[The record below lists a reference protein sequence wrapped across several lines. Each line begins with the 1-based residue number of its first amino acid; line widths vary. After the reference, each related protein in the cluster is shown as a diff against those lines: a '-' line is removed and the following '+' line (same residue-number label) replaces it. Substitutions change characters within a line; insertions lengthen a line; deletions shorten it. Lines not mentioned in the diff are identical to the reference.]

1 MLVTMNSSPI
11 SMNNGLERVI
21 TQKWVYIYIY
31 TYMRG
36 LSLVVPR
43 NLLFRGLDDAT
54 PAEQLNKLL

>member
-1 MLVTMNSSPI
+1 MFVTVNSSSI
-11 SMNNGLERVI
+11 SMNNGVSNVLLYKSEYI
-21 TQKWVYIYIY
+21 YMYIYI
-31 TYMRG
+31 RG